1 MTIVNKGLQCGLRT
15 IFRHFNATPSLSNN
29 HLKGWIYAPE
39 NITYVKPILTNYCNI
54 VSDCALRNESP
65 YPGSWS
71 AKNYTCTICGKS
83 FFDVKTLNIHITK
96 QHSAIVIDKLRK
108 DPINTYRSIFGREN
122 FKGISGGQLDFKN
135 AITVT
140 TKGKYEGIWKCWSD
154 GSYGGPIKAI
164 MKQNPEISYQ
174 DAVKYGAEI
183 AGLKT
188 KDLKW
193 PTANLKLNDYGSESS
208 LSISDLRRDESV
220 VDKSALQ
227 RKLVAQ
233 EIWSKCISLQGT
245 LAEVYLN
252 EHRCIPLE
260 TLDRLEFK
268 FLPHRS
274 MWETVSYTDYDE
286 QGMPF
291 RVENLTPSLVVP
303 VRDVNEDITAVQRIF
318 LDKKSG
324 GKPKTMKRHKYS
336 KGVLHGSAGVVQK
349 GKPGNI
355 VFAAEGPETAASL
368 AAVVDHDSTVLCSLS
383 IVNFESMADV
393 ILSYS
398 PTQVIIAADND
409 AAKENSRELLDSQIN
424 KLKQALSKKSDVKMK
439 IIMPEIESSHKQNID
454 WNDVLARQGID
465 SLRDQI
471 CSKINM

>member
-1 MTIVNKGLQCGLRT
+1 
-15 IFRHFNATPSLSNN
+15 
-29 HLKGWIYAPE
+29 
-39 NITYVKPILTNYCNI
+39 
-54 VSDCALRNESP
+54 
-65 YPGSWS
+65 
-71 AKNYTCTICGKS
+71 
-83 FFDVKTLNIHITK
+83 
-96 QHSAIVIDKLRK
+96 
-108 DPINTYRSIFGREN
+108 
-122 FKGISGGQLDFKN
+122 
-135 AITVT
+135 
-140 TKGKYEGIWKCWSD
+140 
-154 GSYGGPIKAI
+154 
-164 MKQNPEISYQ
+164 
-174 DAVKYGAEI
+174 
-183 AGLKT
+183 
-188 KDLKW
+188 
-193 PTANLKLNDYGSESS
+193 
-208 LSISDLRRDESV
+208 
-220 VDKSALQ
+220 
-227 RKLVAQ
+227 
-233 EIWSKCISLQGT
+233 
-245 LAEVYLN
+245 
-252 EHRCIPLE
+252 
-260 TLDRLEFK
+260 
-268 FLPHRS
+268 

-398 PTQVIIAADND
+398 PKQVIIAADND